1 MQYLIFAISI
11 SLLVS
16 AFFVFNKFFEKHK
29 SLILKIMSGV
39 LAVIFF
45 VRYLLPGESR
55 LDGVL
60 KLSYNN
66 IFSSPFLCAVVTI
79 LDWLAIMSH
88 VVLLLTPFF
97 KYRVLKNY
105 AKTFSLGVGLLK
117 VGLLNQYIF
126 ASTGTYELTW
136 TGALMAV
143 EIAVGL
149 AMSIYYLCTDGYFK
163 IKKSELAEM
172 AVVLPFFLLASIQP
186 YTPSVLF
193 GNVGYVSVK
202 SFELA
207 HRVYLYISFVFFF
220 ATYFTFR
227 KKDKDYCRMILLFIS
242 LGTLIAYC
250 GKYDFSIFVR
260 PTSWPIHLCNTV
272 MFIIPICLMF
282 KVDKIFYFTMFIN
295 VIGALLAMFMPNYD
309 ERLRII
315 SPTVVRFWINHI
327 MAFAMP
333 VLTIFL
339 RVYER
344 PKLRQFIY
352 SMVGFF
358 IYFALVLVLNAWFTN
373 YDAGVDFFFLNS
385 DFIAE
390 KLGTWAE
397 NLRNI
402 TATIRIKDLKLVF
415 YPVYQILF
423 FLVYVMFGLAMW
435 FVYVALFQVEDFYIS
450 LREKAKQIKQDEII
464 LCKIYEKQEVADCM
478 NEKSREK
485 LVVSG
490 VYKKYGNNKN
500 YAVEDINFE
509 VNAGEILGFLGPN
522 GAGKSTIIKCIVGIQ
537 PATKGSIEVN
547 GYDIAKQPVETKMQF
562 GFVPDHYALY
572 ENLTGREYVNY
583 IADLYDVSKEDRDE
597 RIERLIKQLNLVDSF
612 DSPIK
617 TYSHGMKQKIT
628 IISSFVHDPKLC
640 ILDEPLTGLDPISI
654 FQLKECMRDHARRG
668 NIVFFSSHIIDIVE
682 KLCDRIIILNNHHI
696 VANVTL
702 KELAEKNI
710 GLEKFY
716 LQTIGQDIEE
726 MEKQAENQTAVKA
739 PKRKTKQNI

>member
-11 SLLVS
+11 TLLVA
-16 AFFVFNKFFEKHK
+16 AFFVFNKFFNKHK
-29 SLILKIMSGV
+29 NLILKILSGV
-39 LAVIFF
+39 LAAVFF
-45 VRYLLPGESR
+45 VRFLLPGES
-55 LDGVL
+55 LLNGVL
-60 KLSYNN
+60 KLNYNN
-66 IFSSPFLCAVVTI
+66 IFSSAFLCAIVTI
-79 LDWLAIMSH
+79 LDWLANMSH
-88 VVLLLTPFF
+88 VILLLVPFF

-105 AKTFSLGVGLLK
+105 AKTFSLAVGLLK
-117 VGLLNQYIF
+117 VGFLNQYIF
-126 ASTGTYELTW
+126 ASTGTYSLTL

-143 EIAVGL
+143 EVAIGL
-149 AMSIYYLCTDGYFK
+149 EMSIYYLCTDGYFK
-163 IKKSELAEM
+163 IKKAELVEM

-193 GNVGYVSVK
+193 GNIGFVSVK
-202 SFELA
+202 SFELP
-207 HRVYLYISFVFFF
+207 HRLYLYLSFIFFF
-220 ATYFTFR
+220 VTYFTFR
-227 KKDKDYCRMILLFIS
+227 KKEKDYCRMILLFIS

-250 GKYDFSIFVR
+250 GKYDFSVFIH

-272 MFIIPICLMF
+272 MFIIPICLMV
-282 KVDKIFYFTMFIN
+282 KADKIFYFTMFIN

-309 ERLRII
+309 ERLRIF

-352 SMVGFF
+352 SMIGFLM
-358 IYFALVLVLNAWFTN
+358 YFLLVLVINAWFTN
-373 YDAGVDFFFLNS
+373 YDAGVDFFFVNS

-397 NLRNI
+397 NLRDV
-402 TATIRIKDLKLVF
+402 TATIYIKDLTLVF
-415 YPVYQILF
+415 YPVYQVLF
-423 FLVYVMFGLAMW
+423 FLVYVVFGLAMW
-435 FVYVALFQVEDFYIS
+435 FVYVGLFQVEDFYIS

-464 LCKIYEKQEVADCM
+464 LCKIYNKKEISDCM
-478 NEKSREK
+478 NENSKEK
-485 LVVSG
+485 LIVSG

-500 YAVEDINFE
+500 YAVEDISFE

-597 RIERLIKQLNLVDSF
+597 RIERLITQLNLVDAF

-702 KELAEKNI
+702 KELADKNI

-726 MEKQAENQTAVKA
+726 MEKQAKEKTAIKA